1 MKKIFS
7 ILLIIV
13 FFNMSANSTDNK
25 ESLPFGLI
33 DNHLNLVYS
42 ASNIRK
48 TEIFYGE
55 ILNLKRISDV
65 ILPGNRVML
74 RYIAGESELKF
85 IINENEKPKK
95 SLGMLEAKGIRQLS
109 ILLPDSKRLKI
120 IDKLN
125 SNDIKISEI
134 IYSDNKSNSL
144 NRFLINDFDGNR
156 VEILFSK
163 NDLSNSTSNQT
174 HIGIGVSSIDEMAD
188 FLYNILDFNPVIT
201 EGMTHSYDMGLTRV
215 KFWETPYLSPSNTGM
230 PHEIL
235 GMSMIQ
241 FIITD
246 VRAVR
251 DVIVSRGGK
260 IHTEPYLIG
269 DLAIIMI
276 VEGPDGILFEFG
288 AAL

>member
-1 MKKIFS
+1 
-7 ILLIIV
+7 
-13 FFNMSANSTDNK
+13 
-25 ESLPFGLI
+25 
-33 DNHLNLVYS
+33 
-42 ASNIRK
+42 
-48 TEIFYGE
+48 
-55 ILNLKRISDV
+55 
-65 ILPGNRVML
+65 
-74 RYIAGESELKF
+74 
-85 IINENEKPKK
+85 
-95 SLGMLEAKGIRQLS
+95 MLEAKGIRQLS

-163 NDLSNSTSNQT
+163 NNLSNSTSNQT

>member
-95 SLGMLEAKGIRQLS
+95 SLGMLEANGIRQLS

-215 KFWETPYLSPSNTGM
+215 KFWETPYLRPSNTGM

-251 DVIVSRGGK
+251 DVIASRGGK